1 MVKRVAIGA
10 GRIVAVLLLIAGLY
24 MLAAFIGSLIPRNG
38 DWQQPESG
46 ITLYIETNG
55 VHTGLVVPR
64 QSDIADFS
72 DLVRPEDLRDPA
84 RYGSHLLI
92 GWGDGDFYRNTPT
105 WDDFSLWRALRAM
118 AGTSDTVLHIDHLTY
133 PQAYPHYRRAFRV
146 SEADYRR
153 IATEIRAQFATDA
166 DGRSIASFGYG
177 DDDSF
182 YVSRGTYSAFRSCN
196 SWVADLLATGG
207 VRAPLWTPFEGGVM
221 RWFGDD

>member
-72 DLVRPEDLRDPA
+72 DLVRPEDN
-84 RYGSHLLI
+84 G
-92 GWGDGDFYRNTPT
+92 
-105 WDDFSLWRALRAM
+105 RA
-118 AGTSDTVLHIDHLTY
+118 S
-133 PQAYPHYRRAFRV
+133 
-146 SEADYRR
+146 
-153 IATEIRAQFATDA
+153 
-166 DGRSIASFGYG
+166 
-177 DDDSF
+177 
-182 YVSRGTYSAFRSCN
+182 
-196 SWVADLLATGG
+196 
-207 VRAPLWTPFEGGVM
+207 
-221 RWFGDD
+221 